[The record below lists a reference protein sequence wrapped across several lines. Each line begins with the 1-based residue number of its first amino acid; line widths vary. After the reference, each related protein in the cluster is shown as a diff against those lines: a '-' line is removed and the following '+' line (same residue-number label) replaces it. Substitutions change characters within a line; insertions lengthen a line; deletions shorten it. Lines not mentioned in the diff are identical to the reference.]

1 MQTKYATGQRIM
13 VPAIIRSAREE
24 SGKIIYEVD
33 TERLWEGISED
44 DIILDERATARA
56 ALDATMRQFTEEV
69 FQTLR

>member
-24 SGKIIYEVD
+24 SGKIIYDVD
-33 TERLWEGISED
+33 LDRLWEGISED
-44 DIILDERATARA
+44 DIMLDERATAKA
-56 ALDATMRQFTEEV
+56 ALDASMRQFTEEV

>member
-13 VPAIIRSAREE
+13 VPVIIRSAREE

-56 ALDATMRQFTEEV
+56 ALDASMRQFTEEV

>member
-1 MQTKYATGQRIM
+1 MQTKYATGQRVM

-24 SGKIIYEVD
+24 SGKIIYEVN
-33 TERLWEGISED
+33 TERLWNGVSED

-56 ALDATMRQFTEEV
+56 ALDASMRQFTEEV

>member
-13 VPAIIRSAREE
+13 VPAVIRSAREE

-56 ALDATMRQFTEEV
+56 ALDASMRQFTEEV